1 MSPRSPR
8 SPDPAAPAP
17 APAPPHPRPRPPRPP
32 RPRRPRRTPSGVRG
46 AELVVHDEGA
56 HAQSLDASLD
66 HLDSFALPVQVL
78 SVSFLVASGMHPSL
92 RRRRAPEEERARGF
106 VEVAEPLAIG
116 FGEIGGGVEPA
127 QGAIDQQTG
136 IVGSAG
142 LRE

>member
-8 SPDPAAPAP
+8 SPDPAVPAP
-17 APAPPHPRPRPPRPP
+17 APAPPALPPSRPRAPRPTAFGR
-32 RPRRPRRTPSGVRG
+32 RG

-66 HLDSFALPVQVL
+66 HLDSFALPVQVV
-78 SVSFLVASGMHPSL
+78 SVSFLVASGMRPSL

-116 FGEIGGGVEPA
+116 LGEIGGGVEPA
-127 QGAIDQQTG
+127 Q
-136 IVGSAG
+136 
-142 LRE
+142 